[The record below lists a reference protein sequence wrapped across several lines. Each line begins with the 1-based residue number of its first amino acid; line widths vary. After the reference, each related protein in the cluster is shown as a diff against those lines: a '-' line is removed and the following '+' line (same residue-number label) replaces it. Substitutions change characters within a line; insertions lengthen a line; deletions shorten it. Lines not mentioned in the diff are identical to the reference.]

1 MRDGRRKWPLF
12 QEHLGKPDQKR
23 LNQSRL
29 WILTKQEMIGWQ
41 RRQLDD
47 VQIVCTFLQTD
58 NLPKTSSL
66 NFLQAGCSSW
76 CLTSSVKALKAN
88 VEVETQKR
96 FSKIAT
102 FFGKRPSCKL
112 LNCRKTCLQLLFV
125 LPLVQCLWCRRES
138 WSSYNTFKLWQTLL
152 ATTRKQSHDHGVL
165 ADIYGNVVV
174 GKLTDLMDD
183 MQRVHKKVS
192 QLAVVLLR
200 VLRVKVIVLYCEL
213 LISSS

>member
-1 MRDGRRKWPLF
+1 M
-12 QEHLGKPDQKR
+12 
-23 LNQSRL
+23 
-29 WILTKQEMIGWQ
+29 
-41 RRQLDD
+41 
-47 VQIVCTFLQTD
+47 
-58 NLPKTSSL
+58 
-66 NFLQAGCSSW
+66 
-76 CLTSSVKALKAN
+76 
-88 VEVETQKR
+88 
-96 FSKIAT
+96 
-102 FFGKRPSCKL
+102 
-112 LNCRKTCLQLLFV
+112 
-125 LPLVQCLWCRRES
+125 
-138 WSSYNTFKLWQTLL
+138 L